1 MEENK
6 IFIERLNTLFND
18 CEIKY
23 EKIVNR
29 KNEKNC
35 SEFIRLETESGKV
48 TYRNITGMTKARVM
62 SELAKMFEADSKIYS
77 MDKQLHD
84 DLLRQGTI
92 RWLLIQKQST

>member
-1 MEENK
+1 MIIMEENK

-18 CEIKY
+18 CKIKY

-77 MDKQLHD
+77 MDRQLHD
-84 DLLRQGTI
+84 DLLRQGII
-92 RWLLIQKQST
+92 R

>member
-35 SEFIRLETESGKV
+35 SEFIRLETESGTV
-48 TYRNITGMTKARVM
+48 VYRNITGATKQKIM
-62 SELAKMFEADSKIYS
+62 SELAKMIGTDSKVYA

-84 DLLRQGTI
+84 DLLRQRTI
-92 RWLLIQKQST
+92 R